1 MFEFGLYKGLSATPG
16 NLFFSPYSVAAA
28 LTLAHAG
35 AAGATR
41 KELETLLGQADP
53 VETYG
58 ALGRELVR
66 RSEPTAFEKHQLKW
80 MENAPADMFG
90 CHLYVANAMWRQSDY
105 AVEPEFVDMLQN
117 RLGAEV
123 READFQRAPA
133 EAVKAVNACVAQ
145 ATRDKIHDIL
155 TERQLDPLT
164 RVILANAIYFKAR
177 WEDEFSERGTRPAP
191 FRLLDGTRVHVPTM
205 HDMGYRLTSRDGNLR
220 ALQLPYRGGA
230 IAMIVL
236 LPDAGK
242 LEQAE
247 RQLDRARL
255 ERILQSM
262 KNQQTELA
270 LPKFRVESS
279 FLLKTPLQALGLST
293 AFTPR
298 ADFSRVSKEPGFA
311 LTEVIHKTFVDVN
324 EKGTEAAAVA
334 VPLACGSALPRK
346 VVEFR
351 VDRPFLF
358 AIRDLPTKA
367 TLFMGRVVDP
377 RSRSVG

>member
-1 MFEFGLYKGLSATPG
+1 MFEFGLYKGLAATPG

-28 LTLAHAG
+28 LSLAHAG

-41 KELETLLGQADP
+41 KELETTLGQADP

-58 ALGRELVR
+58 ALGRELAR
-66 RSEPTAFEKHQLKW
+66 RSEPTQREKNSLQW
-80 MENAPADMFG
+80 MKDAPADTFG
-90 CHLYVANAMWRQSDY
+90 CHLSVANAMWRQSGY
-105 AVEPEFVDMLQN
+105 PVEAAFVDTLKN

-133 EAVKAVNACVAQ
+133 EAVKAVNAWAAQ
-145 ATRDKIHDIL
+145 ATRDKIRDVL
-155 TERQLDPLT
+155 TERQLDPQT

-177 WEDEFSERGTRPAP
+177 WEHEFSEGVTRPAP

-205 HDMGYRLTSRDGNLR
+205 HDMGYRPTSRDGNLH
-220 ALQLPYRGGA
+220 ALQLPYTGGA
-230 IAMIVL
+230 VAMIVL
-236 LPDAGK
+236 LPDAGT

-247 RQLDRARL
+247 RELDGARL
-255 ERILQSM
+255 ERLIQSM

-270 LPKFRVESS
+270 VPKFRVESS
-279 FLLKTPLQALGLST
+279 FLLKTSLQALGLAT

-324 EKGTEAAAVA
+324 EKGTEAAAVT
-334 VPLACGSALPRK
+334 VPMAAGSAPPRK

-358 AIRDLPTKA
+358 VIRDLPTKT
-367 TLFMGRVVDP
+367 TLFMGRLVDP
-377 RSRSVG
+377 RSGSVK